1 MYTYRH
7 TLSLHD
13 ALPIWS
19 GGERNLLAIG
29 HLQNVEAAVAVE
41 HVDDAVLI
49 HVDVVGL
56 RARLAADRL
65 RNEGADLLRREGI
78 GDVDDAQPAGEPGG
92 EDQRLVQLLAELMGA
107 EAARRA
113 GPGRVQLA
121 DVEGRERGD
130 VLKIGDVEDPEEGVQ
145 IGRANV

>member
-1 MYTYRH
+1 M
-7 TLSLHD
+7 S
-13 ALPIWS
+13 WS
-19 GGERNLLAIG
+19 GGERNRLAIG

-78 GDVDDAQPAGEPGG
+78 GDVDDAPPAGEPGG
-92 EDQRLVQLLAELMGA
+92 EDQRLVQDRTSAGA
-107 EAARRA
+107 GKSVSVRVDV
-113 GPGRVQLA
+113 GGRLFS
-121 DVEGRERGD
+121 
-130 VLKIGDVEDPEEGVQ
+130 
-145 IGRANV
+145 